1 MDSFMKPI
9 IALIDLI
16 MMQEGKKLFVIS
28 KSMLYGEFKI
38 TMGSSTNQVKT
49 VRIIDAPIK

>member
-1 MDSFMKPI
+1 MKPI